1 MKSHRSQ
8 RSQNPFGILEFGQL
22 ESAGD
27 ECSCDLDPLRFI
39 FRIRGNQLVIGHS
52 FVSTL
57 ATRSASTGLG
67 IPVDD
72 VIDPARELFF
82 AGTPKPV
89 LEISGRIS
97 GQELED
103 FQTVYGLTD
112 IGFNCGHPYAP

>member
-1 MKSHRSQ
+1 MFVFRT
-8 RSQNPFGILEFGQL
+8 GFGQR
-22 ESAGD
+22 EITGD
-27 ECSCDLDPLRFI
+27 ECGGDPDPLPFI
-39 FRIRGNQLVIGHS
+39 FRIGGNQLVIGHS
-52 FVSTL
+52 FVL
-57 ATRSASTGLG
+57 ALTTRTTTTGLG
-67 IPVDD
+67 ISVDD

-112 IGFNCGHPYAP
+112 VGFNCGHPYAP